1 MRRIA
6 IVGATGLVGREIIR
20 LCESYF
26 DPDTEYIL
34 YASEKS
40 QGSKIKVNNTE
51 LTIKLLSQNNIEEV
65 DLAMFS
71 AGGERSKEF
80 AKDFIN
86 KGSYVVDN
94 SSAFR
99 SEEDIPLV
107 VYGVNEGVI
116 SKTDKL
122 IANPNCTT
130 MVLVMAL
137 KPMHNVYQLEKIV
150 PVSYQAVSGS
160 GLEATESLIEENILG
175 EELDENYQEGY
186 YGRPIANNVIPLAG
200 DMLDNGYSEE
210 EMKFLTESRKILE
223 VPSLIVEPS
232 NARVGVKTGH
242 GIFCSATF
250 IKDVDLNQIIKSI
263 DAFPGI
269 EHWADKLPTPLD
281 AEGSENVYISR
292 IRKGLSS
299 DKIINFW
306 VVGDNLLK
314 GAALNTVQIGK
325 HLLNL

>member
-20 LCESYF
+20 LSESYF
-26 DPDTEYIL
+26 DADTEYIL
-34 YASEKS
+34 YASKKS
-40 QGSKIKVNNTE
+40 EGSKVKINNTE
-51 LTIKLLSQNNIEEV
+51 LTIKFLSHESIEEV
-65 DLAMFS
+65 DLTMFS

-80 AKDFIN
+80 AQDFID

-99 SEEDIPLV
+99 SEKDIPLV
-107 VYGVNEGVI
+107 VYGVNEEVI
-116 SKTDKL
+116 SKKDKL
-122 IANPNCTT
+122 ISNPNCTT
-130 MVLVMAL
+130 MILVMAL
-137 KPMHNVYQLEKIV
+137 KPMHNAYQLEKIV

-160 GLEATESLIEENILG
+160 GLEATASLIEENRLG
-175 EELDENYQEGY
+175 DRLDANYQQGY
-186 YGRPIANNVIPLAG
+186 YERPIAKNVIPLAG
-200 DMLDNGYSEE
+200 NITDNGYSEE
-210 EMKFLTESRKILE
+210 EMKFLNESRKILE
-223 VPSLIVEPS
+223 APNLIVEPS

-250 IKDVDLNQIIKSI
+250 NKDVDLNKLIQGIE
-263 DAFPGI
+263 DFPGI
-269 EHWADKLPTPLD
+269 EHWNDKLPTPLD
-281 AEGSENVYISR
+281 AEGSETVYISR

-325 HLLNL
+325 YLLS

>member
-1 MRRIA
+1 MKRIA
-6 IVGATGLVGREIIR
+6 IVGATGLVGREIIH

-26 DPDTEYIL
+26 DQDTEYIL

-40 QGSKIKVNNTE
+40 EGSKVKVNNTE
-51 LTIKLLSQNNIEEV
+51 LTVKLLSQENIEEV

-80 AKDFIN
+80 ADDFIN

-99 SEEDIPLV
+99 SEKDIPLI
-107 VYGVNEGVI
+107 VYGVNEEVI
-116 SKTDKL
+116 SKKDKL

-130 MVLVMAL
+130 MILVMAL
-137 KPMHNVYQLEKIV
+137 KPMHNIYKLEKIV

-160 GLEATESLIEENILG
+160 GIEATNSLIQETRLG
-175 EELDENYQEGY
+175 EGLDANYQKGY

-200 DMLDNGYSEE
+200 ALTDNGYSEE
-210 EMKFLTESRKILE
+210 EMKFLNESRKILE
-223 VPSLIVEPS
+223 APDLIVEPS

-250 IKDVDLNQIIKSI
+250 SQDVDLNHIIKSI
-263 DAFPGI
+263 EDFPGI
-269 EHWADKLPTPLD
+269 EHWEEKLPTPLD

-299 DKIINFW
+299 DKIVNFW

-314 GAALNTVQIGK
+314 GAALNTVQIGN